1 VEDPPRQRNQR
12 ATGQT
17 LRDTALGWKV
27 IARESGATGLRGRL
41 RAADRRN
48 LIRVMPAKGA
58 LMSSPAPAGP
68 SGQTDALVIG
78 GGVIGLAIAWR
89 AAQRGL
95 RVTVADPAPAAGAT
109 HAAAGMLTPV
119 AEAAYAER
127 ELFGLGRASL
137 DRYPA
142 FTAELTGLT
151 GLPTGFAPTGTLQ
164 VAYDGDDLAMLIEQH
179 RLQESFGRAATRLTA
194 RECREAEPM
203 LDPAVRGGLL
213 AAGDGSVD
221 PRLLAAALLA
231 AAGQAGVRVVRQRA
245 TEIILTGSGTTG
257 SGTTGSGTTGSGT
270 TGSGTTGSGTAGAAA
285 AAGAVLADGSTVRA
299 RWVVLAAGWQSA
311 VIGGLPPGTAP
322 PVRPVK
328 GQILRLRPRPGA
340 GRPGAGRPEAG
351 RPEAGRPGAGR
362 PGAGRPGAGEP
373 GAGGR
378 EAGRPGAGEPGTALL
393 TRTVRGLVRGSSVYL
408 VPRADGEIVVG
419 ATQEELGADTTV
431 TAGGVWELLRDA
443 RLLVPGITELELAE
457 AVAGLRPGTP
467 DNAPVLGPAAL
478 PGLVLATG
486 HFRGGVLLAPVTAEV
501 IAEYLATERV
511 PELARPFTVARFS
524 DEHEGAGRGHR
535 H

>member
-1 VEDPPRQRNQR
+1 
-12 ATGQT
+12 
-17 LRDTALGWKV
+17 
-27 IARESGATGLRGRL
+27 
-41 RAADRRN
+41 
-48 LIRVMPAKGA
+48 
-58 LMSSPAPAGP
+58 MSSPAPAGP
-68 SGQTDALVIG
+68 PGQRDALVIG

-109 HAAAGMLTPV
+109 RAAAGMLTPV

-164 VAYDGDDLAMLIEQH
+164 VAYDSDDLAMLAEQH
-179 RLQESFGRAATRLTA
+179 RLQESFGHAATRLTA
-194 RECREAEPM
+194 RECRAAEPM
-203 LDPAVRGGLL
+203 LNPVVRGGLL

-221 PRLLAAALLA
+221 PRLLATALLA
-231 AAGQAGVRVVRQRA
+231 AAEQAGVRFARQQA
-245 TEIILTGSGTTG
+245 TEIMI
-257 SGTTGSGTTGSGT
+257 
-270 TGSGTTGSGTAGAAA
+270 TAGAGAGAGGGGRA
-285 AAGAVLADGSTVRA
+285 AAGAVLADGSEVTA
-299 RWVVLAAGWQSA
+299 RWVVLAAGWQSG

-328 GQILRLRPRPGA
+328 GQILRLRPRPGT
-340 GRPGAGRPEAG
+340 
-351 RPEAGRPGAGR
+351 
-362 PGAGRPGAGEP
+362 
-373 GAGGR
+373 GG
-378 EAGRPGAGEPGTALL
+378 GPGTVLL
-393 TRTVRGLVRGSSVYL
+393 ARTVRGLVRGSSVYL

-419 ATQEELGADTTV
+419 ATQEELGSDTAV

-457 AVAGLRPGTP
+457 AMAGLRPGTP
-467 DNAPVLGPAAL
+467 DNAPVLGPSAL

-501 IAEYLATERV
+501 IAEYLASQRL

-524 DEHEGAGRGHR
+524 DGPEHEGARREHR
-535 H
+535 D